1 MRRMM
6 HAIFLVV
13 FFNGAIQAQSTDR
26 DSTAKLSP
34 NSREAPNVSQ
44 NLQFPVSR
52 QQMFAEENLSLG
64 QSAGVEFMPIG
75 CDQPYSQL
83 ATRMAC
89 SDASP
94 NLWGCYSHERAALA
108 AKVMK
113 HVDLQCD
120 YTHGGCS
127 KLNSLVSDPAV
138 PNQAFGLGESAKV
151 HRANRYKQPVSV
163 LYGVPSADCGSGK
176 CQLVSKKT
184 DAHVNGCGQ

>member
-1 MRRMM
+1 M
-6 HAIFLVV
+6 HAILLVV
-13 FFNGAIQAQSTDR
+13 FLNGALQAQGIDR
-26 DSTAKLSP
+26 DSRATLSLD
-34 NSREAPNVSQ
+34 SRQVPTPSQ
-44 NLQFPVSR
+44 KLQFSVSK
-52 QQMFAEENLSLG
+52 QQVSAEENLSVVH
-64 QSAGVEFMPIG
+64 SAGVEFIPIG

-94 NLWGCYSHERAALA
+94 NLWGCYSYERAALA

-120 YTHGGCS
+120 CTHGGCS
-127 KLNSLVSDPAV
+127 KLNSVVSDPAV
-138 PNQAFGLGESAKV
+138 PSHAFRLGESAKA

-176 CQLVSKKT
+176 CQLGSKKT
-184 DAHVNGCGQ
+184 EAHFNGCGT

>member
-6 HAIFLVV
+6 HAIFLLV
-13 FFNGAIQAQSTDR
+13 FFNGALQAQSTG
-26 DSTAKLSP
+26 DSRATLSP
-34 NSREAPNVSQ
+34 NFREVSTPSQ
-44 NLQFPVSR
+44 NLQLSISKQQVSS
-52 QQMFAEENLSLG
+52 EESPSVGHLV
-64 QSAGVEFMPIG
+64 GVEFIPIG

-120 YTHGGCS
+120 CTQGGCS
-127 KLNSLVSDPAV
+127 KLNSVVSDPAV
-138 PNQAFGLGESAKV
+138 PNHACRLGASAKV
-151 HRANRYKQPVSV
+151 HRENRYKQPVSV

-176 CQLVSKKT
+176 CHLSSKKMDT
-184 DAHVNGCGQ
+184 QCTGCGQ